1 MNLFSGEAADDFFG
15 GAVPTA
21 VRHLLHRAAAEP
33 AERTATLWAAQ
44 SLAPH
49 CLAVYYVLVKH
60 HATRHEFD
68 WAERAARRG
77 LSEAAEQAGLPLD
90 WSAAQPEPSRDFGQG
105 GPARFWLFMLKA
117 LAFLALQQDRPQA
130 ARALLAKITELQP
143 DAAMGDEVVGA
154 MLQATQPRSGR
165 S

>member
-1 MNLFSGEAADDFFG
+1 MNLFSGEASDDFFG
-15 GAVPTA
+15 GDVPTA

-44 SLAPH
+44 ALAPR
-49 CLAVYYVLVKH
+49 CLPVYYVLVKH
-60 HATRHEFD
+60 HATRREFD

-77 LSEAAEQAGLPLD
+77 LAEAAEQAGLPANWVD
-90 WSAAQPEPSRDFGQG
+90 ARPDPARDFSRG

-117 LAFLALQQDRPQA
+117 LAFLALRQERPQA

-143 DAAMGDEVVGA
+143 DAGMGDDVIGA
-154 MLQATQPRSGR
+154 ILQAADPGSA
-165 S
+165 